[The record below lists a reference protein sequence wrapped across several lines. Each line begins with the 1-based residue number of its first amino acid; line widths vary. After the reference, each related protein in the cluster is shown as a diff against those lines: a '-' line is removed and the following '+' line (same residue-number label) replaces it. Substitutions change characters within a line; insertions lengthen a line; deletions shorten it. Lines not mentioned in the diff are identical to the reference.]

1 MIEVFG
7 GKSLMVLAIKNGDK
21 ACYTLVLNEYIVTF
35 VFPTSYRKLNDRIS
49 LISLVQK
56 ECKE

>member
-1 MIEVFG
+1 
-7 GKSLMVLAIKNGDK
+7 MVLAIKNGDK
-21 ACYTLVLNEYIVTF
+21 NCYTLVLNEYIVTF